1 MEEAQLKR
9 PLLFAPHFSY
19 KNDALLCR
27 YRLGTKRE
35 PGAAAAAE
43 STAALSN
50 FTARVDVYKGI
61 HVEPGERIRIRATV
75 LIAAS
80 IDDDVTVT
88 LRQRPMGETS
98 QAAQTNLTMVQVTA
112 GRGVF
117 EADLGAL
124 TEDWEWMIDVLLEFD
139 EDHHHRGGD
148 GAAQADGED
157 ESQGARQQQLFVPPG
172 APAQWQSIV
181 VMPS

>member
-1 MEEAQLKR
+1 VRRTSDTSFVDVRAFTKDGVAAGDIMEEAQLKR

-98 QAAQTNLTMVQVTA
+98 QAAQTNLTMVQVTGWFAPPA
-112 GRGVF
+112 GGKNSTRNVSLRG
-117 EADLGAL
+117 A
-124 TEDWEWMIDVLLEFD
+124 T
-139 EDHHHRGGD
+139 
-148 GAAQADGED
+148 
-157 ESQGARQQQLFVPPG
+157 S
-172 APAQWQSIV
+172 
-181 VMPS
+181 